1 MDEAKNLFQ
10 PDKNQSRNKQLE
22 KENRGNVI
30 LSKIKLKI
38 NTFIISKFT
47 LLQKLRRKQL
57 PPLTLNSSVT

>member
-1 MDEAKNLFQ
+1 MDEARNLFQ
-10 PDKNQSRNKQLE
+10 QDKNQSTNKQLE
-22 KENRGNVI
+22 KEYRGNVI